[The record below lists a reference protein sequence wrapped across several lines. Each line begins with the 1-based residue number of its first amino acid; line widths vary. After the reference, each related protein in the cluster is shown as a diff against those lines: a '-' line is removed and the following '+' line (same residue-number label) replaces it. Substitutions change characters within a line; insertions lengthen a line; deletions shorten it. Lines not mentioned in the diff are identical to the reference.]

1 MMKRGGGK
9 NSSAF
14 YTILAFINLPSW
26 PMRLYGQ
33 KNYINNRRFCIP
45 HNVPQKMKEIV
56 VQFFKRKKSCLF
68 EFLPL
73 LFENNYQKKVWLFF
87 TLKDTVWCNDLDC

>member
-9 NSSAF
+9 NISAF
-14 YTILAFINLPSW
+14 YTTLAFINLPSW

-45 HNVPQKMKEIV
+45 HNVLLKMKEI
-56 VQFFKRKKSCLF
+56 VQFFKRKKFVPFWVHATVVWKQFKKLD
-68 EFLPL
+68 FL
-73 LFENNYQKKVWLFF
+73 
-87 TLKDTVWCNDLDC
+87 